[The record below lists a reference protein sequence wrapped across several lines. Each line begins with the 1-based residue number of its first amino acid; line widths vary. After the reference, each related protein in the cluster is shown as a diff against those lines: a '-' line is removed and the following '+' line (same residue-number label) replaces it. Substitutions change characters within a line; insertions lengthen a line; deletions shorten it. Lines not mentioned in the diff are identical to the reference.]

1 MLRTQTYPHN
11 VVPKVSREGRAHS
24 RRYAPHGP
32 AFPWARPERYYAVV
46 YIDRGCSADFLS
58 QANAVEKMT
67 GGQLHLFADTGP
79 VGAHVA
85 AGREKAE
92 SSCSLEP
99 IFPPAAPWTELE
111 VATPATGYLSVYLS
125 EDLSRLPIRAITRPN
140 DNKSDPNIETG
151 TYGLFSTCER
161 GMRAG
166 IVNNRARFIIFLSK
180 RDKER
185 VVAGYYRLAWKTEGI
200 WHATKRD
207 YALAADYVH
216 FVTEPIPVSQLPEP
230 VKGAAERKFRL
241 SKRLNAVETQ
251 TIIAALD
258 SRPNALENYLSEIDR
273 VERFQAFHSGFR
285 YASWQQREPFSWELA
300 RQYLV
305 EPNALG
311 TGPNQSPTGFWQ
323 CTNSECGKFINN
335 WSLLRRCPFCSAM
348 GTLQVVANLEGPFQ

>member
-1 MLRTQTYPHN
+1 MTSTQPPLFDDAAPLSANLPVLWEESASPYP
-11 VVPKVSREGRAHS
+11 SE
-24 RRYAPHGP
+24 
-32 AFPWARPERYYAVV
+32 
-46 YIDRGCSADFLS
+46 
-58 QANAVEKMT
+58 
-67 GGQLHLFADTGP
+67 P
-79 VGAHVA
+79 V
-85 AGREKAE
+85 
-92 SSCSLEP
+92 
-99 IFPPAAPWTELE
+99 IPPAAPWTTLE
-111 VATPATGYLSVYLS
+111 VDTPATGYLSVYLS
-125 EDLSRLPIRAITRPN
+125 EDLSGLPIRAITLPN

-166 IVNNRARFIIFLSK
+166 IVNNKAQFIIFLSK
-180 RDKER
+180 RGEER

-216 FVTEPIPVSQLPEP
+216 FVAEPIPVSHLPEP
-230 VKGAAERKFRL
+230 VRAAAERKFRL

-258 SRPNALENYLSEIDR
+258 SRPNALEDYLSEIDR
-273 VERFQAFHSGFR
+273 IERFQTYHSGYR
-285 YASWQQREPFSWELA
+285 YVSWQQKEPFGWELA

-305 EPNALG
+305 EPNVPG
-311 TGPNQSPTGFWQ
+311 TGINQSPTGFWQ

-348 GTLQVVANLEGPFQ
+348 GTLQVVANLDGPFQ